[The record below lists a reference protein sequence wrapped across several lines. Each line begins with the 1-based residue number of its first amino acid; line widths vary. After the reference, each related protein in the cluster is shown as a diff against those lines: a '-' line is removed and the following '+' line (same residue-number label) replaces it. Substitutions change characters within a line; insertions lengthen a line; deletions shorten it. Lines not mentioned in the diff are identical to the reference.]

1 MENYQKDMKGL
12 AERLTRLIFESL
24 NISDE
29 EISWLASSN
38 GSGGGSSAAS
48 TALQLNSYPSCPEPN
63 QAMGLAP
70 HTDTS
75 LLTILHQSEISGL
88 QVFKGG
94 LGWVPVPPVAG
105 AFVVNIGDIL
115 HILSNARFQNALH
128 RVAANGARQRFS
140 VAFFYNP
147 PADYVMSPF
156 YKGSSS
162 GQVPRYRSVAM
173 KEYVGLKAKNLEN
186 ALSIITT

>member
-29 EISWLASSN
+29 
-38 GSGGGSSAAS
+38 AAS